1 MSNWNVE
8 QAHKYID
15 AVVGERDAANKKL
28 AEIST
33 SLAGGTIMEIK
44 PYQMVRQFYSQH
56 WEPQKVSVGEVERIY
71 AQDLETIKENE
82 VAVENNKKIYDTL
95 YAVFRNLGFRETVT
109 ERTNPRTFKTKEV
122 TAGWLRSLNT
132 IERSTGASK
141 VHDLRTSVL
150 KRIQEHK
157 DAEERSR
164 KHAAQEREVAIQKAE
179 KLKYI
184 GQLEAK
190 YGQKFHSED
199 DAIDYLLS
207 RDKYLKLAYYLA
219 KNRGDWSEGSTYA
232 QIGIEGFAVEN
243 DTDKEIL
250 AEISELISDWDFDG
264 RCFRDCKWNYNVLYE
279 MADKELHAELD
290 KLQ

>member
-1 MSNWNVE
+1 MSNWNIE

-15 AVVGERDAANKKL
+15 AVVGERDAAKKRL

-44 PYQMVRQFYSQH
+44 PYQMVQQFYSQH
-56 WEPQKVSVGEVERIY
+56 WEPQKVSVEDVERIY
-71 AQDLETIKENE
+71 VQDLETIKENE

-95 YAVFRNLGFRETVT
+95 YAVFRNLGFVETVW
-109 ERTNPRTFKTKEV
+109 ERTNPRSLKTKEV
-122 TAGWLRSLNT
+122 TTGWLQSLNT
-132 IERSTGASK
+132 IKRSTGASR

-157 DAEERSR
+157 DAEEQSR
-164 KHAAQEREVAIQKAE
+164 KRAAQERKVAIQEAE

-199 DAIDYLLS
+199 DVIDYLLS
-207 RDKYLKLAYYLA
+207 RDKYLKLAYCLA
-219 KNRGDWSEGSTYA
+219 KNRGDWNDGYA
-232 QIGIEGFAVEN
+232 YAELGLNGFTVEN
-243 DTDKEIL
+243 DTDREIL
-250 AEISELISDWDFDG
+250 AEISGLISDWDGDG